1 MKLPSL
7 YAIIDQEISEFHG
20 WRVPQLARAF
30 LEGGAQLLQV
40 RISKAG
46 SGEFLSWCDEIT
58 KEAKLFGA
66 QVVVNNRSDIA
77 SLAGADGVHVGQD
90 DLSVEEIRK
99 QFPKLSIVGIS
110 THNITQFECSIKLST
125 DYVAVGPIYKTSTKE
140 TELSAIGVKLIEH
153 AVKICPDRPIVAI
166 GGITLD
172 RVKDVIEAGAS
183 TVAVISDLLVGKN
196 PEARVRSYLAELST
210 FSR

>member
-1 MKLPSL
+1 MNLPSL
-7 YAIIDQEISEFHG
+7 YAIIDQEVSESYG
-20 WRVPQLARAF
+20 WKVPQLARAF
-30 LEGGAQLLQV
+30 LAGGAQLLQV
-40 RISKAG
+40 RVSTAG
-46 SGEFLSWCDEIT
+46 SGEFLSWCDEVI

-66 QVVVNNRSDIA
+66 KVIINNRADVA

-90 DLSVEEIRK
+90 DLSEKEIRTK
-99 QFPKLSIVGIS
+99 FSGLSIVGIS
-110 THNITQFECSIKLST
+110 THTIEQLECSIKSSA
-125 DYVAVGPIYKTSTKE
+125 DYIAVGPIYKTSTKE

-153 AVKICPDRPIVAI
+153 AVKICPNRPIVAI